1 MLPVGSA
8 AAPVNDEKLKLD
20 RGADAV
26 PSDNVLE
33 DVVERL
39 GVIGSGG
46 EADDG
51 RRGGEEGGAADDC
64 GGREEGEGGGGR
76 GEEDCT

>member
-8 AAPVNDEKLKLD
+8 AAPVNCEKLELD

-33 DVVERL
+33 EVVERL
-39 GVIGSGG
+39 GVTGGGG

-51 RRGGEEGGAADDC
+51 RTGGEKGGAADDC
-64 GGREEGEGGGGR
+64 GDGEEGGGGR